1 MRSATVGRI
10 TLWKE
15 TVMKKLLLSLFVSL
29 AFSGITYAAVDLNT
43 ATKAELEA
51 VTGIGPSKADAIVE
65 YRKNNGPFKKV
76 DDLKEIKGF
85 GDKSVDKLRDEVTVN
100 SAAAKPA
107 EKTAKK

>member
-1 MRSATVGRI
+1 
-10 TLWKE
+10 
-15 TVMKKLLLSLFVSL
+15 MKKLLLSLFVSL

-65 YRKNNGPFKKV
+65 HRKLNGPFKKV
-76 DDLKEIKGF
+76 DDLKEVKGF
-85 GDKSVDKLRDEVTVN
+85 GGKSVDKLRSEVTVG

-107 EKTAKK
+107 EKTARK

>member
-1 MRSATVGRI
+1 
-10 TLWKE
+10 
-15 TVMKKLLLSLFVSL
+15 MKKLLLSLFVSL
-29 AFSGITYAAVDLNT
+29 AFSGFSYAAVDLNT